1 MIIFTSDPE
10 PFQDGH
16 YITMYGKIDTIPTL
30 KETTYILHSDK
41 FSSQDV
47 IDWSP
52 VIHNKLV
59 VVTDKPP
66 KLNKQAK
73 ELCVVDDKL
82 NGKSKDNTF
91 LLVKALMNWSDRERV
106 KVLYKNQP
114 TPLLLWFLRANNDD
128 IDLWRKIAEVLY
140 TLPEDY
146 LKAILTY
153 GIKPSRQRAT
163 WPKKQKKD
171 KDRPSI
177 FRSSDQHWEIILDNS
192 ITVANAVRDDGDIP
206 EGMRKTKEVST
217 SWL

>member
-41 FSSQDV
+41 FSSQNV

-206 EGMRKTKEVST
+206 GGMRKTKEVST

>member
-206 EGMRKTKEVST
+206 GGMRKTKEVST